1 MSAAALRAGLVATI
15 TGGLLDRELHVWVAA
30 ADDLPEDDNHWPF
43 VVVRA
48 PQTVRTRR
56 IGSVLW
62 RVWTV
67 QIVAGTRSAKGDA
80 DAADEAAASRD
91 TLMTEVASVLSL
103 HRGVAPGITARLGA
117 ERRGAVVP
125 DRNGRR
131 WTVGEITVTA
141 SGPEVPAP
149 EPPTYLPT
157 DLQITVTASG
167 QESAA

>member
-15 TGGLLDRELHVWVAA
+15 ATVDFPAATWVAA
-30 ADDLPEDDNHWPF
+30 ADDLPEDDNRWPF

-56 IGSVLW
+56 IGDVLW

-67 QIVAGTRSAKGDA
+67 QVVAGARSAKGDA
-80 DAADEAAASRD
+80 GAADDAAAARD
-91 TLMTEVASVLSL
+91 ALMTGVASVLSL

-149 EPPTYLPT
+149 EPPTFTPT
-157 DLQITVTASG
+157 DLQITVTASSG